1 MKHIKVDGHPGLVR
15 DKKSKAILNT
25 DMTNY
30 KKYMKLKESY
40 NNEDKKIENL
50 ENGLS
55 ELKSDIDE
63 IKNLLKELKK

>member
-1 MKHIKVDGHPGLVR
+1 
-15 DKKSKAILNT
+15 
-25 DMTNY
+25 MTNY
-30 KKYMKLKESY
+30 KKYIKLKELH

-63 IKNLLKELKK
+63 IKSLRELKK

>member
-30 KKYMKLKESY
+30 KKYIKLKELH

-63 IKNLLKELKK
+63 IKNLLRELKK

>member
-1 MKHIKVDGHPGLVR
+1 MIKI
-15 DKKSKAILNT
+15 KAAVLNT

-30 KKYMKLKESY
+30 KKYIKLKELH

-63 IKNLLKELKK
+63 IKNLFEELKK